1 MCYVQTDPRAAWTTV
16 TAGEVTGPESVQGG
30 GQRGRGGTGGGSHA
44 FPLEKWGSR
53 GRNRQF
59 TERRKLGGGTF
70 RGMSLLTHT
79 CAPGPPQTPP
89 HGALPGATMCHAVVF
104 VGPPVRPPASPTWT
118 SHSRCVS
125 RAAVSE
131 ERPGPRRPVP
141 TSGQGAP
148 ARSPRPVPALGPD
161 AGRAG
166 SAAGPRRLVPR
177 PRCRALPR
185 RPLLHRNAP
194 AILAGVRPPAP
205 HAARAGL
212 FCGPAAGSRLF
223 HPRSREALAPC
234 SLHTHLG
241 FLRPHDGSICRQEE
255 EDTAALS

>member
-1 MCYVQTDPRAAWTTV
+1 MCYVQTDLRAAWTTV

-53 GRNRQF
+53 ARNRQF
-59 TERRKLGGGTF
+59 TERRKLGGGTTLVPLDLPKRHLMVPCPALRCVTRSF
-70 RGMSLLTHT
+70 SLV
-79 CAPGPPQTPP
+79 
-89 HGALPGATMCHAVVF
+89 LPCG
-104 VGPPVRPPASPTWT
+104 PPASPTWT
-118 SHSRCVS
+118 SHSRCIS

-166 SAAGPRRLVPR
+166 SAAGPRRLVPW

-205 HAARAGL
+205 RAARTGL

-255 EDTAALS
+255 EFTAALS